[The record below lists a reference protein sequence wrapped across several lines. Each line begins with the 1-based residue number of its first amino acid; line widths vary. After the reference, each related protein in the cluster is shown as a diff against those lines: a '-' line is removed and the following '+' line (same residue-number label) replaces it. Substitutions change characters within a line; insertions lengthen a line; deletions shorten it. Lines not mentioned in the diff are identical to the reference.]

1 MTLIARL
8 IAIMALTLGAVPV
21 WSAPSLLVVDLDTK
35 QVLHDSG
42 PDAPRSIAS
51 ITKFMTAIVVLQ
63 SNLELDS
70 HILITKQ
77 DRVSSTALVVGKSYT
92 RRQLLLLALIK
103 SDNGAAH
110 ALARTFPGGE
120 DEFID
125 EMNQTARTYIKMSNT
140 QFVDSS
146 GLNSGNKSTATDLV
160 KLVIYGQQFRFIRE
174 ASDMSSVTIG
184 KRIYTTTN
192 HMLKSGWNIVVAKTG
207 FTNAAGQCFV
217 TIWED
222 RGHKLAMVILGSN
235 HRWVDSESLRL
246 QALAKINQ

>member
-70 HILITKQ
+70 HVLITKQ

>member
-8 IAIMALTLGAVPV
+8 VAIMALTLGAVPV

-63 SNLELDS
+63 SNLDLDS
-70 HILITKQ
+70 HVLITKQ

-92 RRQLLLLALIK
+92 RRQLLLLALVK

-184 KRIYTTTN
+184 KRIYKTTN
-192 HMLKSGWNIVVAKTG
+192 HMLKAGWNTVVAKTG

>member
-1 MTLIARL
+1 
-8 IAIMALTLGAVPV
+8 MALTLGAVPA
-21 WSAPSLLVVDLDTK
+21 WSAPSFLVVDLDTK

-51 ITKFMTAIVVLQ
+51 ITKLMTAIVVLQ
-63 SNLELDS
+63 SDLDLDS
-70 HILITKQ
+70 YILITKQ

-92 RRQLLLLALIK
+92 RRQLLLLSLIK

-110 ALARTFPGGE
+110 ALARTFPGGRA
-120 DEFID
+120 EFID
-125 EMNQTARTYIKMSNT
+125 EMNQIARTHIKMSNT
-140 QFVDSS
+140 RFVDSS
-146 GLNSGNKSTATDLV
+146 GLDAGNKSTATDLV

-184 KRIYTTTN
+184 KRMYRTTN

-222 RGHKLAMVILGSN
+222 RGHKMAMVILGSN
-235 HRWVDSESLRL
+235 HRWIDSESLRL

>member
-8 IAIMALTLGAVPV
+8 VAIMALTLGAVPV

-63 SNLELDS
+63 SNLDLDS
-70 HILITKQ
+70 HVLITKQ

-92 RRQLLLLALIK
+92 RRQLLLLALVK

>member
-1 MTLIARL
+1 MAQIARL
-8 IAIMALTLGAVPV
+8 IAIMALTLGAVPA
-21 WSAPSLLVVDLDTK
+21 WSAPSFLVVDLDTK

-42 PDAPRSIAS
+42 PDTPRSIAS
-51 ITKFMTAIVVLQ
+51 ITKLMTAIVVLQ
-63 SNLELDS
+63 SNLDLDS
-70 HILITKQ
+70 YVLITKN

-92 RRQLLLLALIK
+92 RRQLLLLSLVK
-103 SDNGAAH
+103 SDNGSAH
-110 ALARTFPGGE
+110 ALARTFPGGVN
-120 DEFID
+120 EFIK
-125 EMNQTARTYIKMSNT
+125 EMNHTARTDIKMSNSR
-140 QFVDSS
+140 FVDSS

-174 ASDMSSVTIG
+174 ASDMTSVTLG
-184 KRIYTTTN
+184 KRIYGTTN
-192 HMLKSGWNIVVAKTG
+192 HMLKAGWNIVVAKTG

-222 RGHKLAMVILGSN
+222 RGHKIVMVILGSN

>member
-1 MTLIARL
+1 MT
-8 IAIMALTLGAVPV
+8 LTLGAAPA
-21 WSAPSLLVVDLDTK
+21 WSAPSFLVVDLETK

-51 ITKFMTAIVVLQ
+51 ITKLMTAIVVLQ
-63 SNLELDS
+63 SDLDLDS
-70 HILITKQ
+70 HVLITKQ

-92 RRQLLLLALIK
+92 RRQLLLLSMIK

-110 ALARTFPGGE
+110 ALARTFPGGVT
-120 DEFID
+120 EFIK
-125 EMNQTARTYIKMSNT
+125 EMNHTARTDIKMSNSR
-140 QFVDSS
+140 FVDSS
-146 GLNSGNKSTATDLV
+146 GLNAGNKSTATDLV
-160 KLVIYGQQFRFIRE
+160 KMVMYGQQFRFIRE

-184 KRIYTTTN
+184 KRMYGTTN
-192 HMLKSGWNIVVAKTG
+192 RMLKSGWNIIVAKTG

-222 RGHKLAMVILGSN
+222 RGHKMAMVILGSN
-235 HRWVDSESLRL
+235 SRWIDSESLRL

>member
-1 MTLIARL
+1 
-8 IAIMALTLGAVPV
+8 
-21 WSAPSLLVVDLDTK
+21 
-35 QVLHDSG
+35 
-42 PDAPRSIAS
+42 
-51 ITKFMTAIVVLQ
+51 MTAIVVLQ